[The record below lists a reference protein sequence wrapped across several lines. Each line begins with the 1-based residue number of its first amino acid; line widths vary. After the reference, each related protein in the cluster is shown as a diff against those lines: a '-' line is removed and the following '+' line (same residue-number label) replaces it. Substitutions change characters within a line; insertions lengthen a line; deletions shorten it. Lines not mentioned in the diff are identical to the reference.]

1 MELDPVSGPNR
12 VVVSQWM
19 PLPLRIFLGAVGAFA
34 CIAVVWELG
43 PALWPLSFL
52 TLFFGFIVLGGISV
66 GLCFL
71 LGAIFGPE
79 VTWMIEPGRLTIR
92 ATLRDAIDV
101 QTYAACD
108 LVSLEVKEHR
118 DNDGPDTFDLIAITQ
133 DPIRQNLGRT
143 ADIARNVI
151 LFVSLPLL
159 NQSKAHAGK
168 HTLRSPNFTSL
179 DRAQAAVKL
188 FYS

>member
-1 MELDPVSGPNR
+1 MELNPVSGPNR
-12 VVVSQWM
+12 VVVSQYM
-19 PLPLRIFLGAVGAFA
+19 PLPLRIFLGAAGAFA
-34 CIAVVWELG
+34 CIAVTWELG

-52 TLFFGFIVLGGISV
+52 TLFFGVIVLGGISV

-79 VTWMIEPGRLTIR
+79 ITWMVEPGRLTIR
-92 ATLRDAIDV
+92 AKLHDTVDV
-101 QTYAACD
+101 QTYHARD

-118 DNDGPDTFDLIAITQ
+118 DNDGPDTFDLTAITR
-133 DPIRQNLGRT
+133 DPIRHNLGP
-143 ADIARNVI
+143 AANIARNVI
-151 LFVSLPLL
+151 LFITLPLL
-159 NQSKAHAGK
+159 NPSIAHAEK

-179 DRAQAAVKL
+179 DRAQAALKL

>member
-1 MELDPVSGPNR
+1 MELNPVSGPNR
-12 VVVSQWM
+12 VVVSQLM
-19 PLPLRIFLGAVGAFA
+19 PFPLRIFLGAVGAFA
-34 CIAVVWELG
+34 CVAVVWELG

-52 TLFFGFIVLGGISV
+52 TLFFGIIVLGGISV

-79 VTWMIEPGRLTIR
+79 VTWMVEPGRLTIR
-92 ATLRDAIDV
+92 AKLHDTVDV
-101 QTYAACD
+101 QTYGTRD

-118 DNDGPDTFDLIAITQ
+118 DNDGPDTFDLTAITR
-133 DPIRQNLGRT
+133 DPIRQNLGEG

-151 LFVSLPLL
+151 LFITLPLL
-159 NQSKAHAGK
+159 NQSKARAEE

-179 DRAQAAVKL
+179 DRAQAAVRL